1 MTRQEAIQHWKFVVQ
16 SVYVAEDRIKD
27 KLDEIDKSDLSPEDK
42 AEKWLEM
49 VAEEVL
55 KSTTDEEFEKMG
67 EI

>member
-55 KSTTDEEFEKMG
+55 KSTTDEELEKMG

>member
-1 MTRQEAIQHWKFVVQ
+1 MTRQEAIEHWKFVVQ

-27 KLDEIDKSDLSPEDK
+27 RLDEINKSDLPPEEK
-42 AEKWLEM
+42 AEKWLKM

-55 KSTTDEEFEKMG
+55 RGTSDEELEKMG